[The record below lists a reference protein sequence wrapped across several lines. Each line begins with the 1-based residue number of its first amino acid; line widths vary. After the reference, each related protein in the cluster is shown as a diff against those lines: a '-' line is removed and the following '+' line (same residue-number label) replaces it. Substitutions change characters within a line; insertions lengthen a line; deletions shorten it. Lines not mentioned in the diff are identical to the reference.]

1 MTYSQIRPLLDTFDI
16 VLFQGSGFVS
26 WLIGLFCN
34 KWSHVGLI
42 VKCEQ
47 ETMND
52 TFKMTNGICRGK
64 ITLQYC
70 KTLPYKR
77 TNGVLMLFESAIIG
91 GVNGVQLSLLSD
103 RIRNY
108 NGKVFIRS
116 FMHERTE
123 TEIKK
128 FNDFISKT
136 LKTPYEKHILELLGM
151 AIKIGKK
158 QEDTTDFACS
168 ELNAEAF
175 QELGFLPQEPP
186 SNKYSPADFANGM
199 VSNNLKVGTLGDV
212 IRIL

>member
-16 VLFQGSGFVS
+16 VLFQGAGFVS

-42 VKCEQ
+42 AKCEQ
-47 ETMND
+47 RQLEKLRTDKDVMWKIKWRTMWTYELRND
-52 TFKMTNGICRGK
+52 GT
-64 ITLQYC
+64 
-70 KTLPYKR
+70 
-77 TNGVLMLFESAIIG
+77 LMLFESAIID
-91 GVNGVQLSLLSD
+91 GVNGVQLTLLSD
-103 RIRNY
+103 RIKNY
-108 NGKVFIRS
+108 KGKVFIRA
-116 FMHERTE
+116 FIHERTE
-123 TEIKK
+123 AELKK

-136 LKTPYEKHILELLGM
+136 LKTPYEKHVLELLGM

-168 ELNAEAF
+168 ELDTEAF

-199 VSNNLKVGTLGDV
+199 VSKNLKVGTLGDV
-212 IRIL
+212 IRIK